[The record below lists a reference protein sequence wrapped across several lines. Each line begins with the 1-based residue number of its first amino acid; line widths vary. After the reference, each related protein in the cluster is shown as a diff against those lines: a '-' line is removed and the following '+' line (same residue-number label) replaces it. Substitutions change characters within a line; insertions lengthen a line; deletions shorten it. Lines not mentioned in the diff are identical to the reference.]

1 MAKVRLAARGAVRE
15 VTLAR
20 ADKRNALDAEML
32 AAHADE
38 GLFAARAAG
47 VRLA

>member
-1 MAKVRLAARGAVRE
+1 VSGAASHHGAPLAISIGLAVSPDD
-15 VTLAR
+15 AID
-20 ADKRNALDAEML
+20 ADML